1 MVCKTPVKLCL
12 LCLGQRRCSTATD
25 DTVPNSLN
33 QLDLLVYV
41 EFSCLP

>member
-12 LCLGQRRCSTATD
+12 LGLGQRWCSTTTD
-25 DTVPNSLN
+25 DPVPNGLN